1 MNKKTIKIIT
11 VLSIIALMLI
21 ASTPVFADAG
31 FAPDQ
36 LTGTAPTGTDI
47 QDMGNKIVGILQAVG
62 TVIAVVI
69 LIVIGIKYIM
79 GSAEEK
85 AEYKKTLMPYV
96 IGAILI
102 FGAAQIAG
110 LIAKIKLI

>member
-1 MNKKTIKIIT
+1 MIVAILVSLANVVCATTIPGVIDGMKNGSADTTGIT
-11 VLSIIALMLI
+11 TFGA
-21 ASTPVFADAG
+21 
-31 FAPDQ
+31 
-36 LTGTAPTGTDI
+36 
-47 QDMGNKIVGILQAVG
+47 KIVAVLQTVGIV
-62 TVIAVVI
+62 VAVVVLLI
-69 LIVIGIKYIM
+69 LGIKYLM

-85 AEYKKTLMPYV
+85 AEYSKTLMPYV